1 MPAPIACHR
10 PSRLARLPIF
20 YGWVVVAVAFVTMAI
35 GVNGRTA
42 FSLLYPPIL
51 DEFGWERGATA
62 GAFSV
67 GFLVSM
73 LYAPVVGFLMDR
85 WGPRYV
91 IALSAL
97 VVSVG
102 FASATLTSQLWQLYA
117 SLGVLVVG
125 TSVAMSYIGHG
136 AFLPNWFSRRRG
148 LAIGIAYSGVGV
160 GSILLLP
167 WVQLLIDTGGWRHAC
182 WILALLVLAIAP
194 LNLVLQRRR
203 PQDLGLLPDGAPV
216 AEAAPDGT
224 PGHRV
229 VDPAWVAIDWT
240 LRRAASTAR
249 FWWLAVGFCCG
260 LYAWYAVLVHQTR
273 YLIDVG
279 FDRSTAAYA
288 LALVAL
294 FGIAG
299 QIGIGWLS
307 DRIGREWGWT
317 IGSLGF
323 VLSLLLLRT
332 PGPGGPAADVCDG
345 GDAGT
350 ARLQPGPGLRCDS
363 GRPVPGPTLRHDLW
377 RLEPHIDARRR
388 RRSLGHRLPARPDRR
403 LWRRLYAGAAPRTG
417 LDRLHLV
424 RGAAQ
429 GSWRR
434 ALADLRMPPRHRAP
448 I

>member
-1 MPAPIACHR
+1 VPAPIAFHR

-73 LYAPVVGFLMDR
+73 LYAPLVGFLMDR
-85 WGPRYV
+85 CGPRYV

-194 LNLVLQRRR
+194 LNLLLQRRR
-203 PQDLGLLPDGAPV
+203 PQDLGLLPDGAP
-216 AEAAPDGT
+216 ATEAAPDGAA
-224 PGHRV
+224 GHRV
-229 VDPAWVAIDWT
+229 VDPAWVAVDWT
-240 LRRAASTAR
+240 LRRAAGTAR
-249 FWWLAVGFCCG
+249 FWWLAAGFFCG

-323 VLSLLLLRT
+323 VLSLLLLLALEGRADQLLMYAMVAT
-332 PGPGGPAADVCDG
+332 QGLLGYSLAPAYAAIPADLFQGRRYGTIYGALSLTSTLGAAAGPWGTGFLHDQTGGYAAG
-345 GDAGT
+345 F
-350 ARLQPGPGLRCDS
+350 
-363 GRPVPGPTLRHDLW
+363 TLALLLVLVSIGCIW
-377 RLEPHIDARRR
+377 
-388 RRSLGHRLPARPDRR
+388 
-403 LWRRLYAGAAPRTG
+403 GAAPRK
-417 LDRLHLV
+417 V
-424 RGAAQ
+424 RGVA
-429 GSWRR
+429 R
-434 ALADLRMPPRHRAP
+434 
-448 I
+448 